1 MGSIYVGPGTV
12 ASRTDFEDK
21 LSVENTLVEYPSG
34 KVHQLDS
41 FSRNSGIPLGQQG
54 PTFGPTDGRTP
65 EDFSFGRV

>member
-1 MGSIYVGPGTV
+1 MGPGSV
-12 ASRTDFEDK
+12 ASRTDVEDK

-34 KVHQLDS
+34 TVHQLDS

-65 EDFSFGRV
+65 EDLSVGCA